1 MLFYFL
7 AELRLER
14 RVQLFKLYDSD
25 EENSPQYTP
34 KKPYNINLSKQDYP
48 SCNSQM
54 HATNN
59 SLKIYFCLRRQC
71 MTD

>member
-25 EENSPQYTP
+25 EENSAQYPP
-34 KKPYNINLSKQDYP
+34 KKAAQYKSVKTRFPLL
-48 SCNSQM
+48 
-54 HATNN
+54 H
-59 SLKIYFCLRRQC
+59 
-71 MTD
+71 